1 MTTLKTD
8 NSHYS
13 FLNPEPYTVVTV
25 EITVN
30 NCNPID
36 WIKINKF
43 INIYH

>member
-25 EITVN
+25 VKMAD
-30 NCNPID
+30 NCNNIEL
-36 WIKINKF
+36 IKSSNL
-43 INIYH
+43 